1 MGQHI
6 QGKVSAQSQT
16 SSPVEENPRAA
27 WRGNMNPRLNHA
39 IMLLAA
45 LLAIAL
51 VGCGQAGQGE
61 QQGKLPTTTPTEW
74 NLDEPEAHLL
84 QQRRDHDDRRDY
96 WR

>member
-1 MGQHI
+1 
-6 QGKVSAQSQT
+6 
-16 SSPVEENPRAA
+16 
-27 WRGNMNPRLNHA
+27 MNPRLNHA

-84 QQRRDHDDRRDY
+84 QQRRDHDDRRDSGDN
-96 WR
+96 RRIHGGEPMGSDRPHDGG